1 MFRPWTFIWLE
12 IAESEK
18 RWPSSL
24 PPLPFRSQ
32 SSFTPRRWG
41 GRSFYGWAV
50 GLAPKSTFFSN
61 STRQGWE
68 GRTFS
73 STLDTFTAILSPFS
87 FFFFFFLPWPLAS
100 ELMITF
106 QSIRSTGKVV
116 PSTRPSWFI
125 MMLDPL
131 LRLMNPCAYI
141 QRNLHDNFE
150 FRRCVITSLM
160 DRGLISF
167 VISCGRFLKE
177 EMINY
182 CFSLRNNN
190 LFFFNHWEIKYW
202 RMKSSIMKNIV
213 IEIITHRNI
222 KIKEY

>member
-1 MFRPWTFIWLE
+1 MR
-12 IAESEK
+12 
-18 RWPSSL
+18 
-24 PPLPFRSQ
+24 RSNLLLH
-32 SSFTPRRWG
+32 PRH
-41 GRSFYGWAV
+41 
-50 GLAPKSTFFSN
+50 LHCH
-61 STRQGWE
+61 
-68 GRTFS
+68 TFS
-73 STLDTFTAILSPFS
+73 L
-87 FFFFFFLPWPLAS
+87 FFFFLFFLPWPLAS

-131 LRLMNPCAYI
+131 LRLMSPCAYI

-150 FRRCVITSLM
+150 FRRCIITSLM

-202 RMKSSIMKNIV
+202 NLQLW
-213 IEIITHRNI
+213 
-222 KIKEY
+222 KI

>member
-1 MFRPWTFIWLE
+1 MR
-12 IAESEK
+12 
-18 RWPSSL
+18 
-24 PPLPFRSQ
+24 RSNLLLH
-32 SSFTPRRWG
+32 PRH
-41 GRSFYGWAV
+41 
-50 GLAPKSTFFSN
+50 LHCH
-61 STRQGWE
+61 
-68 GRTFS
+68 TFS
-73 STLDTFTAILSPFS
+73 L
-87 FFFFFFLPWPLAS
+87 FFFFLFFFTLA
-100 ELMITF
+100 TRVRANDYF
-106 QSIRSTGKVV
+106 SIDSFDGEGRPFHETILIYNDARSIAKINE
-116 PSTRPSWFI
+116 PMR
-125 MMLDPL
+125 
-131 LRLMNPCAYI
+131 YI